1 MKQLAS
7 FTGEQ
12 IDPEAMHRLQPIID
26 DPLFNFEKMATK
38 SVAAA
43 HLCEWVSR
51 LSLALTRSGVPAK
64 AHFTPPSSCQVINM
78 VEFHRVYRR
87 VPPLMDQLASAQEGH
102 AAADAELQAIEGD
115 LRKIDRKLAVYQ
127 VEFKHL
133 TESRSQDELEVQAAL
148 KRLKLAERLH
158 KGLEDELARW
168 GRQVREAAA

>member
-1 MKQLAS
+1 
-7 FTGEQ
+7 
-12 IDPEAMHRLQPIID
+12 
-26 DPLFNFEKMATK
+26 
-38 SVAAA
+38 
-43 HLCEWVSR
+43 
-51 LSLALTRSGVPAK
+51 
-64 AHFTPPSSCQVINM
+64 M